1 MCKSS
6 CVRLVN
12 EYVGSIEIFESDV
25 MLLLQLFRERS
36 KGCSVVSAA
45 ILHEDS
51 PSNSVELG
59 DQSVPMCLLVL
70 GEFWI
75 YK

>member
-6 CVRLVN
+6 YVRLVE

-36 KGCSVVSAA
+36 NGARCSVVSAA

-51 PSNSVELG
+51 PSNSV
-59 DQSVPMCLLVL
+59 
-70 GEFWI
+70 
-75 YK
+75 

>member
-1 MCKSS
+1 MRKSS
-6 CVRLVN
+6 YVRLVE

-36 KGCSVVSAA
+36 NGARCSVVSAA

-51 PSNSVELG
+51 PSNSV
-59 DQSVPMCLLVL
+59 
-70 GEFWI
+70 
-75 YK
+75 

>member
-6 CVRLVN
+6 YVRLVN

-36 KGCSVVSAA
+36 KGCSGVSAPSAA

-59 DQSVPMCLLVL
+59 DQSVLMCLLVL
-70 GEFWI
+70 G
-75 YK
+75 

>member
-6 CVRLVN
+6 YVRLVD

-59 DQSVPMCLLVL
+59 GQSVLMCLLVL
-70 GEFWI
+70 GEVWI